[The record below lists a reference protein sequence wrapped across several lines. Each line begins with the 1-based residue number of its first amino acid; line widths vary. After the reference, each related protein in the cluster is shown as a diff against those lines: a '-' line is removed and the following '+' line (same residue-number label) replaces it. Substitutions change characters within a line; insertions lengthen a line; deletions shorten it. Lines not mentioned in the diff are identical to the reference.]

1 MKKIFIY
8 GDSNV
13 WGDNFFEGIR
23 IPDCMQ
29 WPNILQKMLG
39 FDYIVF
45 QEGLPGRVAGSLES
59 VKCYKNGKDNF
70 LATFRTK
77 APVDYIFIMLGTND
91 LQSKY
96 DRDSSSIISDLLWY
110 KNVVLEQYSDLED
123 RKKYFVDGR
132 MPKFVYILPANFTD
146 DFVFNDKS
154 HIVRSEIIDY
164 FMHNYDDKFIVLD
177 NIQSQ
182 ITSQTRSFSSS
193 SLCIFVRNPYSYSE
207 NRILLSEIRS

>member
-1 MKKIFIY
+1 MKKVFIY

-13 WGDNFFEGIR
+13 WGDNFFEGVR
-23 IPDCMQ
+23 IPDCRQ
-29 WPNILQKMLG
+29 WPNILQEKLG
-39 FDYIVF
+39 NDFIVF

-59 VKCYKNGKDNF
+59 VKCYKNGKDCF

-110 KNVVLEQYSDLED
+110 KDVVLEQYSDLED
-123 RKKYFVDGR
+123 RKKYFVDGK

-146 DFVFNDKS
+146 EFVFNEKS
-154 HIVRSEIIDY
+154 HTVRSEIIDY
-164 FMHNYDDKFIVLD
+164 FNNNYGGDFIILDNMPLFSDGIHLNYDGHKRVADMVLEVI
-177 NIQSQ
+177 N
-182 ITSQTRSFSSS
+182 
-193 SLCIFVRNPYSYSE
+193 NG
-207 NRILLSEIRS
+207 EIG